1 MPPRPFQRTSSSPFR
16 IPAVL
21 LAAGLMAVAGACRDR
36 APEKGRAPS
45 VTLTVSAAASL
56 REAVAELDSLYGA
69 EHPEVA
75 VRANFGASGALRQQI
90 EQGAPVD
97 VFISA
102 SESHA
107 DALQR
112 AGLIDPRTRRVLAG
126 NELVLVVPAGSP
138 SAATDFRSLAS
149 PAVKRVAIGA
159 AASVPAGEYADEV
172 LRSLGIAD
180 AVGKKAVYGQNVRQ
194 VLAYV
199 ESGNVDAGIVYRTD
213 AAVSRRA
220 RVSATAP
227 AGTHRPITYPLA
239 VIQSSAHRGEAT
251 AYAAFLLGPRGRD
264 VLARHGFTSP

>member
-1 MPPRPFQRTSSSPFR
+1 MPPRLAHRPTSSRFPFL
-16 IPAVL
+16 AVL
-21 LAAGLMAVAGACRDR
+21 AVGLAGLSGACRDR
-36 APEKGRAPS
+36 APERGHAPR
-45 VTLTVSAAASL
+45 VTLTVSAAVSL
-56 REAVAELDSLYGA
+56 REVVTELDSLYAA
-69 EHPEVA
+69 EHPDVA

-102 SESHA
+102 SDTHM

-112 AGLIDPRTRRVLAG
+112 AGLVDPRTRRVLAG
-126 NELVLVVPAGSP
+126 NELVLVVPASSP
-138 SAATDFRSLAS
+138 SGATDFRSLAR

-159 AASVPAGEYADEV
+159 AASVPAGEYGDEV

-180 AVGKKAVYGQNVRQ
+180 AVRAKAVYGQNVRQ

-213 AAVSRRA
+213 AAVSRRVRIA
-220 RVSATAP
+220 AAAP

-239 VIQSSAHRGEAT
+239 VVRASAHAVEAT
-251 AYAAFLLGPRGRD
+251 SYAAFLLGPRGRQ
-264 VLARHGFTSP
+264 VLARHGFTTP

>member
-1 MPPRPFQRTSSSPFR
+1 VALAAILLVSGCRDKGAERIAPPR
-16 IPAVL
+16 
-21 LAAGLMAVAGACRDR
+21 
-36 APEKGRAPS
+36 

-56 REAVAELDSLYGA
+56 REALAEVDSIYRV
-69 EHPEVA
+69 EHPDVA
-75 VRANFGASGALRQQI
+75 VRANFGASGALRQQV

-102 SESHA
+102 SERHV

-126 NELVLVVPAGSP
+126 NELVLVVPAASP
-138 SAATDFRSLAS
+138 SPATDFRSLAA

-180 AVGKKAVYGQNVRQ
+180 AVARKAVYGQNVRQ

-213 AAVSRRA
+213 AAVSRRV
-220 RVSATAP
+220 RVAAAAP

-239 VIQSSAHRGEAT
+239 IVSASSHPADAR
-251 AYAAFLLGPRGRD
+251 AYAAFLLGPRGRE
-264 VLARHGFTSP
+264 VLARHGFITP

>member
-1 MPPRPFQRTSSSPFR
+1 MPPRLLQRTSPSRFR
-16 IPAVL
+16 GSVALV
-21 LAAGLMAVAGACRDR
+21 AGLVVAAGACRDR
-36 APEKGRAPS
+36 APQRAAAPR

-56 REAVAELDSLYGA
+56 REALAELDSVYRV

-102 SESHA
+102 SDRHA

-138 SAATDFRSLAS
+138 SPVTGFPSLAT

-180 AVGKKAVYGQNVRQ
+180 AVGRKAVYGQNVRQ

-213 AAVSRRA
+213 AAVSRRV
-220 RVSATAP
+220 RVAAAAP
-227 AGTHRPITYPLA
+227 AGSHRPITYPLA
-239 VIQSSAHRGEAT
+239 VVSASAHAAEAR
-251 AYAAFLLGPRGRD
+251 AYAGFLLGPRGRE
-264 VLARHGFTSP
+264 VLARRGFTTP

>member
-1 MPPRPFQRTSSSPFR
+1 MPPRLLRRSTPIR
-16 IPAVL
+16 ILIPIV
-21 LAAGLMAVAGACRDR
+21 LAAGMAVFLGGCKDQKPSVRQ
-36 APEKGRAPS
+36 APR

-56 REAVAELDSLYGA
+56 REAILEIDSVYGA
-69 EHPEVA
+69 EHPDVA

-102 SESHA
+102 SDKQM
-107 DALQR
+107 DALQQG
-112 AGLIDPRTRRVLAG
+112 GLIDPRTRRVLAG
-126 NELVLVVPAGSP
+126 NELVLVVPASSTSP
-138 SAATDFRSLAS
+138 VTDFRSLTS

-172 LRSLGIAD
+172 LRSLGIGD

-213 AAVSRRA
+213 AAVSRKVRI
-220 RVSATAP
+220 VATAP
-227 AGTHRPITYPLA
+227 AGSHRPITYPLA
-239 VIQSSAHRGEAT
+239 LVKPSAHTAEAT
-251 AYAAFLLGPRGRD
+251 AYAAFLLGPRGRE
-264 VLARHGFTSP
+264 VLVRHGFTAP

>member
-1 MPPRPFQRTSSSPFR
+1 VLGRAWRLRTTA
-16 IPAVL
+16 AVAA
-21 LAAGLMAVAGACRDR
+21 LAAVALVSACRDR
-36 APEKGRAPS
+36 GSERSAESR

-56 REAVAELDSLYGA
+56 REALTELDSLYRA
-69 EHPEVA
+69 EHPDVA

-102 SESHA
+102 SDRHV

-138 SAATDFRSLAS
+138 SPARDFRSLAT

-180 AVGKKAVYGQNVRQ
+180 AVGRKAVYAQNVRQ
-194 VLAYV
+194 VLSYV

-213 AAVSRRA
+213 AEVSRKV
-220 RVSATAP
+220 RVAAAAP
-227 AGTHRPITYPLA
+227 VGTHRAITYPLA
-239 VIQSSAHRGEAT
+239 VVGASRHAGDAR
-251 AYAAFLLGPRGRD
+251 AYAAFLLGPRGRE
-264 VLARHGFTSP
+264 VLSRRGFTTP